1 MKKISILV
9 LLLLLCGCS
18 YSITN
23 HIYVASMY
31 LNKSDEM
38 YEAHFYIINSL
49 AIGLRENSENS
60 SGDIAT
66 IKAKSISSIFNELDL
81 TTSLDV
87 NYMHISSIILNPS
100 FLSYDNLIELK
111 NTVRDN
117 NKIYYNSA
125 IFVSEDDPLNI
136 YNIKNPGKE
145 NDLFSII
152 LSPFE
157 RTHLYL
163 ASIPQTLIT
172 FTRDLE
178 DDKVLK
184 IPTFSLKDCW
194 NTEGANYYLDKVC
207 YYYDNL
213 YKIYSVNDYP
223 GLYFTLE
230 HNNFL
235 IGDEKL
241 SVHIKK
247 LKIIYKLK
255 DKLIINLKIKYKVAY
270 SRGNTSIYLKEYI
283 LNALKEL
290 EYIDDDYLNLKYL
303 NRQTKKEYTYNDIVY
318 SLKL

>member
-1 MKKISILV
+1 MKRFSILI
-9 LLLLLCGCS
+9 LLFFLCSCS

-23 HIYVASMY
+23 HIYVASMH
-31 LNKSDEM
+31 LN
-38 YEAHFYIINSL
+38 YNNNLFEANFYIINSL

-66 IKAKSISSIFNELDL
+66 IKAKSISSLFNELDL

-100 FLSYDNLIELK
+100 FLNYDNLIELK
-111 NTVRDN
+111 NTIRDN

-125 IFVSEDDPLNI
+125 IFVSEDAPNDI

-157 RTHLYL
+157 RIHLYL
-163 ASIPQTLIT
+163 ASTPQTLIT

-178 DDKVLK
+178 EGKVLK
-184 IPTFSLKDCW
+184 IPTFSLRDCW
-194 NTEGANYYLDKVC
+194 NTEGANYYLNKVC
-207 YYYDNL
+207 YYYDNKC
-213 YKIYSVNDYP
+213 KIYNVDDYP

-235 IGDEKL
+235 ISDNNL
-241 SVHIKK
+241 SVNIKK

-255 DKLIINLKIKYKVAY
+255 DKLIINLKIKYRVDY
-270 SRGNTSIYLKEYI
+270 SLVETKKYLRQYI
-283 LNALKEL
+283 LNALAKL
-290 EYIDDDYLNLKYL
+290 EEIEEDYLNLNYL
-303 NRQTKKEYTYNDIVY
+303 NKQTKKEYTYDDIVY

>member
-1 MKKISILV
+1 MKRFSILI
-9 LLLLLCGCS
+9 LLFFLCSCS

-31 LNKSDEM
+31 LN
-38 YEAHFYIINSL
+38 YNNNFFEANFYIINSL

-66 IKAKSISSIFNELDL
+66 IKAKSISSLFNELDL

-111 NTVRDN
+111 NTIRDN

-125 IFVSEDDPLNI
+125 IFVSEDAPNDI

-163 ASIPQTLIT
+163 AATPQTLIT

-178 DDKVLK
+178 EGKVLK
-184 IPTFSLKDCW
+184 IPTFSLRDCW
-194 NTEGANYYLDKVC
+194 NTKGANYYLNKVC
-207 YYYDNL
+207 YYYDNKC
-213 YKIYSVNDYP
+213 KIYNVDDYP

-235 IGDEKL
+235 ISDNNL
-241 SVHIKK
+241 SVNIKK

-255 DKLIINLKIKYKVAY
+255 DKLIINLKIKYRVDY
-270 SRGNTSIYLKEYI
+270 SLVETKKYLRQYI
-283 LNALKEL
+283 LNALTKL
-290 EYIDDDYLNLKYL
+290 EEIEEDYLNLNYL
-303 NRQTKKEYTYNDIVY
+303 NKQTKKEYTYDDIVY

>member
-1 MKKISILV
+1 MKRFSIWI
-9 LLLLLCGCS
+9 LLFLLCGCS

-23 HIYVASMY
+23 HIYVASIH
-31 LNKSDEM
+31 LNYNDDM
-38 YEAHFYIINSL
+38 FEANFYIINSL

-66 IKAKSISSIFNELDL
+66 IKAKSISSLFNELDL

-100 FLSYDNLIELK
+100 FLNYENLIELK

-125 IFVSEDDPLNI
+125 IFVSEDDPKDI

-163 ASIPQTLIT
+163 ASSPQTLIT

-178 DDKVLK
+178 AEKVLK
-184 IPTFSLKDCW
+184 IPTFSLRDCW

-207 YYYDNL
+207 YYYNNE
-213 YKIYSVNDYP
+213 YKIYNINDYS
-223 GLYFTLE
+223 GLLFTLE

-235 IGDEKL
+235 ISDKNL
-241 SVHIKK
+241 SVNIKK
-247 LKIIYKLK
+247 LKIIYKFK

-270 SRGNTSIYLKEYI
+270 SLVETKKYLKEYI
-283 LNALKEL
+283 LNALAKL
-290 EYIDDDYLNLKYL
+290 EEIEEDYLNLNYL
-303 NRQTKKEYTYNDIVY
+303 NKQTKKEYTYDDIVY

>member
-1 MKKISILV
+1 MKRFSILI
-9 LLLLLCGCS
+9 LLFFLCSCS

-31 LNKSDEM
+31 LN
-38 YEAHFYIINSL
+38 YNNNFFEANFYIINSL

-66 IKAKSISSIFNELDL
+66 IKAKSISSLFNELDL

-111 NTVRDN
+111 NTIRDN

-125 IFVSEDDPLNI
+125 IFVSEDAPNDI

-163 ASIPQTLIT
+163 AATPQTLIT

-178 DDKVLK
+178 EGKVLK
-184 IPTFSLKDCW
+184 IPTFSLRDCW
-194 NTEGANYYLDKVC
+194 NTEGANYYLNKVC
-207 YYYDNL
+207 YYYDNKC
-213 YKIYSVNDYP
+213 KIYNVDDYP

-235 IGDEKL
+235 ISDNNL
-241 SVHIKK
+241 SVNIKK

-255 DKLIINLKIKYKVAY
+255 DKLIINLKIKYRVDY
-270 SRGNTSIYLKEYI
+270 SLVETKKYLRQYI
-283 LNALKEL
+283 LNALTKL
-290 EYIDDDYLNLKYL
+290 EEIEEDYLNLNYL
-303 NRQTKKEYTYNDIVY
+303 NKQTKKEYTYDDIVY

>member
-1 MKKISILV
+1 MKRFSILI
-9 LLLLLCGCS
+9 LLFFLCSCS

-31 LNKSDEM
+31 LN
-38 YEAHFYIINSL
+38 YNNNFFEANFYIINSL

-66 IKAKSISSIFNELDL
+66 IKAKSISSLFNELDL

-111 NTVRDN
+111 NTIRDN

-125 IFVSEDDPLNI
+125 IFVSEDAPNDI

-163 ASIPQTLIT
+163 AATPQTLIT

-178 DDKVLK
+178 EGKVLK
-184 IPTFSLKDCW
+184 IPTFSLRDCW
-194 NTEGANYYLDKVC
+194 NTEGANYYLNKVC
-207 YYYDNL
+207 YYYDNKC
-213 YKIYSVNDYP
+213 KIYNVDDYP

-235 IGDEKL
+235 ISDNNL
-241 SVHIKK
+241 SVNIKK

-255 DKLIINLKIKYKVAY
+255 DKLIINLKIKYRVDY
-270 SRGNTSIYLKEYI
+270 SLVETKKYLRQYI
-283 LNALKEL
+283 LNALKKL
-290 EYIDDDYLNLKYL
+290 EEIEEDYLNLNYL
-303 NRQTKKEYTYNDIVY
+303 NKQTKKEYTYDDIVY

>member
-1 MKKISILV
+1 MKRFSILI
-9 LLLLLCGCS
+9 LLFLLCGCS

-23 HIYVASMY
+23 HIYVASMH
-31 LNKSDEM
+31 LNYNDNLF
-38 YEAHFYIINSL
+38 EANFYIINSL

-66 IKAKSISSIFNELDL
+66 IKAKSISSLFNELDL

-100 FLSYDNLIELK
+100 FLNYDNLIELK

-125 IFVSEDDPLNI
+125 IFISDDDPKDI

-163 ASIPQTLIT
+163 ASTPQTLIT
-172 FTRDLE
+172 FIRDLE
-178 DDKVLK
+178 EEKVLK
-184 IPTFSLKDCW
+184 IPTFSLRDCW

-207 YYYDNL
+207 YYYNNK
-213 YKIYSVNDYP
+213 YKIYNVNDYP

-235 IGDEKL
+235 ISDKNL
-241 SVHIKK
+241 SANIKK
-247 LKIIYKLK
+247 LKIVYKLK
-255 DKLIINLKIKYKVAY
+255 EKLIINLKIKYKIAY
-270 SRGNTSIYLKEYI
+270 SRVDSKAYLRQYI
-283 LNALKEL
+283 LNEL
-290 EYIDDDYLNLKYL
+290 EKLRKIDDDYLNLNYL
-303 NRQTKKEYTYNDIVY
+303 NKQTKKEYTYDDIVY

>member
-1 MKKISILV
+1 MKRFSILI
-9 LLLLLCGCS
+9 LLFFLCSCS

-31 LNKSDEM
+31 LN
-38 YEAHFYIINSL
+38 YNNNFFEANFYIINSL

-66 IKAKSISSIFNELDL
+66 IKAKSISSLFNELDL

-111 NTVRDN
+111 NTIRDN

-125 IFVSEDDPLNI
+125 IFVSEDAPNDI

-163 ASIPQTLIT
+163 AATPQTLIT

-178 DDKVLK
+178 EGKVLK
-184 IPTFSLKDCW
+184 IPTFSLRDCW
-194 NTEGANYYLDKVC
+194 NTEGANYYLNKVC
-207 YYYDNL
+207 YYYDNKC
-213 YKIYSVNDYP
+213 KIYNVDDYP
-223 GLYFTLE
+223 GIYFTLE

-235 IGDEKL
+235 ISDNNL
-241 SVHIKK
+241 SVNIKK

-255 DKLIINLKIKYKVAY
+255 DKLIINLKIKYRVDY
-270 SRGNTSIYLKEYI
+270 SLVETKKYLRQYI
-283 LNALKEL
+283 LNALKKL
-290 EYIDDDYLNLKYL
+290 EEIEEDYLNLNYL
-303 NRQTKKEYTYNDIVY
+303 NKQTKKEYTYDDIVY